1 MPEDIDGLIQVK
13 AEELLFIT
21 PVESEVSDES
31 DEGVQDR
38 KEVLGLS
45 SESNELESSGRKE
58 DRLVFVLKHLLLQI
72 FLFWWRTV
80 FHINDRSDQL
90 KD

>member
-72 FLFWWRTV
+72 FLF
-80 FHINDRSDQL
+80 
-90 KD
+90 